1 MHKSTP
7 SLPQATDIAGERSG
21 PVELDASLLEFVAG
35 GANPRSGGWSPAVAN
50 PRSGGWANPRSGG
63 WNVANPRSGGW

>member
-7 SLPQATDIAGERSG
+7 SLPQATTASGRSG

-35 GANPRSGGWSPAVAN
+35 GLNPRSGGWSTSN
-50 PRSGGWANPRSGG
+50 PRSGGWSTSNPRSGG
-63 WNVANPRSGGW
+63 WGTSNPRSGGW